1 MGQNVRE
8 NEISLS
14 QVISKQ
20 LYVTKLGENL
30 KKIV

>member
-20 LYVTKLGENL
+20 LYVTQLGENL
-30 KKIV
+30 KKII

>member
-1 MGQNVRE
+1 MGQNVSE

-20 LYVTKLGENL
+20 LYV
-30 KKIV
+30 KKNWVNI

>member
-1 MGQNVRE
+1 MEQNVSE

-20 LYVTKLGENL
+20 LYVTQLGEYL
-30 KKIV
+30 KRII